1 MVVIT
6 AVYLL
11 GFGSGVKKGFPY
23 TWAKSIQMYIKVG
36 FQSDT
41 VDLRKCSIPEL
52 TTLPDNFSV
61 IIGHAYGTH
70 KNAQYNDFIADSV
83 NEFLVKNKNYI
94 ETIVFTGDVFS
105 VPSKQKWERLFDK
118 FGSREMVL
126 VAPGNHDVGN
136 TPNDSTLSYYRETI
150 GKDYYKFKNK
160 GYSFIVTNS
169 QLWKANV
176 ENESE
181 KHDNW
186 FKKTLRDK
194 SVSDNPVFVIGH
206 YPLYIE
212 TLEEKEAYY
221 NIPLTKRKEILNLFK
236 QNNVKAYLT
245 GHTHETVINNYE
257 NIQLI
262 SGSSTSK
269 NFDKSPLG
277 FRVWKVRLDTIT
289 HHFESLHSTIIEK
302 NIIDKN

>member
-1 MVVIT
+1 MLHVENDIIMFQINKYIIISLLIFLISCTERKQRPFSFVQLCDTQLGTGGYVHSLNSFKMAVKQINPLNPDFVVICGDL
-6 AVYLL
+6 VNNPNDSS
-11 GFGSGVKKGFPY
+11 FSDFKEIMKGFKMPCY
-23 TWAKSIQMYIKVG
+23 T
-36 FQSDT
+36 
-41 VDLRKCSIPEL
+41 
-52 TTLPDNFSV
+52 
-61 IIGHAYGTH
+61 
-70 KNAQYNDFIADSV
+70 
-83 NEFLVKNKNYI
+83 
-94 ETIVFTGDVFS
+94 
-105 VPSKQKWERLFDK
+105 
-118 FGSREMVL
+118 
-126 VAPGNHDVGN
+126 APGNHDVGN
-136 TPNDSTLSYYRETI
+136 IPNDISLNYYRKTI

-160 GYSFIVTNS
+160 GYSFIVTNT

-176 ENESE
+176 EYESE

-186 FKKTLRDK
+186 FKKTLKDK

-206 YPLYIE
+206 YPLYLE

-221 NIPLTKRKEILNLFK
+221 NLPLTKRKEILNLFK

-262 SGSSTSK
+262 SGSTISK

-277 FRVWKVRLDTIT
+277 FRVWKVHLDTII
-289 HHFESLHSTIIEK
+289 HHFEPLQSTIIEK